1 MKRQLPDMI
10 ENEPAHNGL
19 IRPPACDTLR
29 SAVSQMMKN
38 GAVTENL
45 VLCTNSQGVEIRAS
59 LQRLTRYRAVIE
71 IYNPSLVLQL
81 SEVLGGFRIVI
92 NERTIYD
99 GRAVVTALVNASTML
114 VCEASLDEADFRLSS
129 FLPSVDPTPLHEGFR
144 AFLNQ
149 WQRLYRVL
157 PEFKVVVA
165 DMQTFLADLRL
176 WLDQMELEI
185 RAARPG
191 ERQEMEQS
199 TVREVGRDMVP
210 AFDAMHERLE
220 SVSAGIEPE
229 LRPVHQVF
237 AKRHLHP
244 LVMCSPFAHRTYH
257 KPLGY
262 AGDYEMVDMI
272 LRDPYE
278 GGSLFAKVVNLWF
291 LSQWPARAHRNRI
304 KYLKGLLQE
313 EARRVAGRGQPL
325 RVLNLGCG
333 PAREIQEFLAE
344 DPLCN
349 QAQFSLLD
357 FNEETIR
364 HASQVLEDLRRRHA
378 RRTAIEAQKKSV
390 QHLLKES
397 MKAATDAPVRRYD
410 FIYCAGLLDYLPDR
424 TCKQVMNALYDW
436 LAPGGLLAATNVED
450 CKPFR
455 HMLEFVL
462 DWHLIYRGL
471 KRSAALLPQC
481 APAGQTRVIKDPT
494 EVNVFVEV
502 RKPENG

>member
-10 ENEPAHNGL
+10 ANESARNGL
-19 IRPPACDTLR
+19 IRPPPWDTLR
-29 SAVSQMMKN
+29 LAVSQNMKN

-59 LQRLTRYRAVIE
+59 LRRLTRYLAVIE

-81 SEVLGGFRIVI
+81 SEVLTGFRIVI
-92 NERTIYD
+92 NERTVYD
-99 GRAVVTALVNASTML
+99 GRAVITALVNAGTML
-114 VCEASLDEADFRLSS
+114 VCEASLEEADFRLGS
-129 FLPSVDPTPLHEGFR
+129 FSPGVDPAPLHEGFQT
-144 AFLNQ
+144 FLGQ
-149 WQRLYRVL
+149 WQKLYRVL
-157 PEFKVVVA
+157 PAFKVVVA

-176 WLDQMELEI
+176 WLDQMELEL

-191 ERQEMEQS
+191 NWLEIERS
-199 TVREVGRDMVP
+199 TVREIGRDMVP

-244 LVMCSPFAHRTYH
+244 LVLCSPFAYRTYH

-272 LRDPYE
+272 LRDPCE

-313 EARRVAGRGQPL
+313 ETRRAAGGGQPL

-344 DPLCN
+344 DPLCD

-364 HASQVLEDLRRRHA
+364 HVSRVLEDLKRRYRRRA
-378 RRTAIEAQKKSV
+378 AIEVQRKSV

-397 MKAATDAPVRRYD
+397 LKPATAAPARKYD

-424 TCKQVMNALYDW
+424 TCVQVMNALYDW

-450 CKPFR
+450 SKPFR

-471 KRSAALLPQC
+471 TRSAALLPQC
-481 APAGQTRVIKDPT
+481 APAGQTRIVKDPT

-502 RKPENG
+502 RKPQHG